1 VKSATASED
10 LSSCLIHYSNQDCQ
24 GQGNQFVDSLVMQAC
39 VTAAHSQDPGDPS
52 VLVIMCGA
60 PISQLPPSW
69 HLMPPLTPGVMK
81 NINFV
86 YPQNSK
92 DLLEYLN
99 SLHQGIYPKTII
111 VTDLDKIV
119 EKFSSSSSNLS
130 CNSQFCQ
137 NFAKISAIL
146 NDFGTFFSSEISAP
160 LCLQVFTRLESP
172 LLSMLKQKLKF
183 WYCEE
188 WQLKPWQLTCLSSSK
203 QQIIKFYLKDN
214 QYYLEEIVIE

>member
-1 VKSATASED
+1 MKSATASED

-86 YPQNSK
+86 YPQINIFFSVGDVK
-92 DLLEYLN
+92 
-99 SLHQGIYPKTII
+99 
-111 VTDLDKIV
+111 V
-119 EKFSSSSSNLS
+119 EIKETWFYQVFVFSSI
-130 CNSQFCQ
+130 CKVFIEAFDEFRV
-137 NFAKISAIL
+137 FAL
-146 NDFGTFFSSEISAP
+146 
-160 LCLQVFTRLESP
+160 
-172 LLSMLKQKLKF
+172 
-183 WYCEE
+183 
-188 WQLKPWQLTCLSSSK
+188 
-203 QQIIKFYLKDN
+203 
-214 QYYLEEIVIE
+214 